1 MVKTAAATRCGFV
14 ALVGPPNVGKST
26 LLNRLVGGKVS
37 IVTPKVQT
45 TRTRIRGIGLHGN
58 CQLIFVDTPGIFAPR
73 RRLERAMVEV
83 AWTAAADADAIVLL
97 VDASQRLHEE
107 VHNIVA
113 RLRTFDRP
121 LLVVLNKIDRTPRP
135 RLLTL
140 ADELRQ
146 RSKVDDILMITAEIG
161 DGVDDLQQRLVE
173 AMPEG
178 VWLYPEDQ
186 LSDLPL
192 RLTAAEIS
200 REKAFLHLHQELPYA
215 LTVETDQWQ
224 PFKDGSV
231 RVEQTL
237 YVRRDSQKAIVLGK
251 GGSTI
256 KRIRSS
262 AQAELSQFLD
272 QPVHLFINVKVR
284 ENWMDDPA
292 RYREWGLRYDA

>member
-1 MVKTAAATRCGFV
+1 MAETTTGRCGFV

-26 LLNRLVGGKVS
+26 LLNRVVGGKIS

-45 TRTRIRGIGLHGN
+45 TRTRIRGIGIQGD
-58 CQLIFVDTPGIFAPR
+58 CQLIFVDTPGIFAPK
-73 RRLERAMVEV
+73 RRLERAMVDI
-83 AWTAAADADAIVLL
+83 AWTAAADADAVVLL
-97 VDASQRLHEE
+97 VDATHRMREE
-107 VHNIVA
+107 VHEIISRLGDLDAPLIVA
-113 RLRTFDRP
+113 
-121 LLVVLNKIDRTPRP
+121 LNKIDRTPRP

-140 ADELRQ
+140 ADGLQ
-146 RSKVDDILMITAEIG
+146 RKSGVSDIFMISAETG
-161 DGVDDLQQRLVE
+161 DGVADLQQRLVE

-200 REKAFLHLHQELPYA
+200 REKAFLQLHQELPYA

-231 RVEQTL
+231 RIEQTL
-237 YVRRDSQKAIVLGK
+237 YVQRDTQKAIVLGK
-251 GGSTI
+251 GGRTI
-256 KRIRSS
+256 KRIRST
-262 AQAELSQFLD
+262 AQDELAQFLD

-284 ENWMDDPA
+284 ENWMNDPT
-292 RYREWGLRYDA
+292 RYREWGLRFDA